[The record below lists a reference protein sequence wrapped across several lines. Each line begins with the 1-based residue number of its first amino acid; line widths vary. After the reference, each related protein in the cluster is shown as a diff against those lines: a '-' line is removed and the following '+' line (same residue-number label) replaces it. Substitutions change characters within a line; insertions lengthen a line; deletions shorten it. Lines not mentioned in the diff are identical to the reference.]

1 MQETIR
7 ARVDTAL
14 KNKFE
19 AIAKSQGKN
28 SSHLLREFMVDFINR
43 HEEREKRRTET
54 LLAIES
60 IEAGRYIDGEEVFA
74 WLDSW
79 GSETESDA
87 PECG

>member
-14 KNKFE
+14 KDKFE

-28 SSHLLREFMVDFINR
+28 SSHLLREFMVDFINK
-43 HEEREKRRTET
+43 HEERETRLAET

-60 IEAGRYIDGEEVFA
+60 IEAGRYVEGDEVFA

-79 GSETESDA
+79 GSEAETDA
-87 PECG
+87 PECR

>member
-43 HEEREKRRTET
+43 HEEREKRRAET

>member
-14 KNKFE
+14 KDKFE

-28 SSHLLREFMVDFINR
+28 SSHLLREFMVDFINK
-43 HEEREKRRTET
+43 HEERETRRVET

-60 IEAGRYIDGEEVFA
+60 IEAGRYVEGNEVFA
-74 WLDSW
+74 WLESW
-79 GSETESDA
+79 GSEAETDA
-87 PECG
+87 PECR

>member
-43 HEEREKRRTET
+43 HEEREKRRAET

-60 IEAGRYIDGEEVFA
+60 IEAGRYIDGDQVFA

-79 GSETESDA
+79 GTETESDA

>member
-43 HEEREKRRTET
+43 HEEREKRRAET

-60 IEAGRYIDGEEVFA
+60 IEAGRYIDGDAVFA

-87 PECG
+87 PACE